1 MITLKNS
8 QKNVKNYLIKPK
20 KNWNKSLKKS
30 SLDKE
35 NRSVLKRWIKR
46 KKLPYHLA
54 FFYKR
59 PWWWRAKYGIWWI
72 QRNKHYLKW
81 KKYKKWYQ
89 LVRFLSFQ
97 TSDQLKNFRLKFSHK
112 YNLLIKSVLRK
123 IYGKVSY
130 NFFKKQVN
138 LVKNKKTFL
147 EKHLICVLEN
157 RLDVFVSRFTWV
169 RNLSQSQEL
178 IKHGFILVNGKSI
191 KFKNF
196 QLKETDIVST
206 DDYYLK
212 VVKFCF
218 KSWRKG
224 FPQTQN
230 RHLSNKILSEKL
242 VQNSIQKDIFF

>member
-1 MITLKNS
+1 MIY
-8 QKNVKNYLIKPK
+8 QK
-20 KNWNKSLKKS
+20 
-30 SLDKE
+30 
-35 NRSVLKRWIKR
+35 
-46 KKLPYHLA
+46 
-54 FFYKR
+54 
-59 PWWWRAKYGIWWI
+59 
-72 QRNKHYLKW
+72 
-81 KKYKKWYQ
+81 
-89 LVRFLSFQ
+89 
-97 TSDQLKNFRLKFSHK
+97 FRLKFSHK
-112 YNLLIKSVLRK
+112 YNLLIKSV
-123 IYGKVSY
+123 
-130 NFFKKQVN
+130 FKKQVN

-147 EKHLICVLEN
+147 EKHL
-157 RLDVFVSRFTWV
+157 DVFVSRFTWV
-169 RNLSQSQEL
+169 RNLTQSQEL
-178 IKHGFILVNGKSI
+178 IKYGFILVNRKSI